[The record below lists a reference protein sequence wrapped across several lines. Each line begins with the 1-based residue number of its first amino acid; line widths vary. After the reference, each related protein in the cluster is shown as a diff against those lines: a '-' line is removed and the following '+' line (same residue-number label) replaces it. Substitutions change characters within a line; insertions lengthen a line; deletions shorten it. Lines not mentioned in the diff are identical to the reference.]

1 MKLWLQAL
9 GMCQSMFCA
18 IPSPWQ
24 GWEEKAREK
33 MLLCLP
39 LVGLEI
45 GLLWWGLGLLCRYL
59 PPLMAGAVLAGWP
72 WLATGFLHLDG
83 FMDTTDARSSYG
95 DREKKL
101 AILKDSHVGAFA
113 VIGCS
118 FYLILSA
125 GAWSEIDAKGIVVM
139 AMAFVLERAFSGL
152 AAVNFKG
159 ARKDGMLTAFR
170 EPARKRTVTVVLAAE
185 AVISA
190 IVMCY
195 LWLPVGLLCSLGAVL
210 TFVYYYKMAM
220 KEFGGTTGDLA
231 GWFLQTCELVMLML
245 TVVGKIILA

>member
-1 MKLWLQAL
+1 MKLWLYAL

-83 FMDTTDARSSYG
+83 FMDVMDAVRSCRSLERR
-95 DREKKL
+95 RE
-101 AILKDSHVGAFA
+101 ILKDSHVGAFA
-113 VIGCS
+113 VIGCLLLGLGQFACCAS
-118 FYLILSA
+118 FDGAPLGLLALVPMVSRCCAVLAVNGLPPMQTSQYANCEKKKSGRILPGVMLLAALAA
-125 GAWSEIDAKGIVVM
+125 G
-139 AMAFVLERAFSGL
+139 FVLFEMWGLVLAVQAVSFALALRRAFRSLGGMNGDISGYCITLSELFSCAAL
-152 AAVNFKG
+152 AAGQAWN
-159 ARKDGMLTAFR
+159 
-170 EPARKRTVTVVLAAE
+170 
-185 AVISA
+185 
-190 IVMCY
+190 
-195 LWLPVGLLCSLGAVL
+195 
-210 TFVYYYKMAM
+210 
-220 KEFGGTTGDLA
+220 
-231 GWFLQTCELVMLML
+231 
-245 TVVGKIILA
+245 

>member
-83 FMDTTDARSSYG
+83 FMDVMDAVRSCRSLERR
-95 DREKKL
+95 RE
-101 AILKDSHVGAFA
+101 ILKDSHVGAFA
-113 VIGCS
+113 VIGCLLLGLGQFACCAS
-118 FYLILSA
+118 FDGAPLGLLALVPVVSRCCTVLAVNGLPPMQTSQYANCEKKKSGRILPGVMLLAALAA
-125 GAWSEIDAKGIVVM
+125 G
-139 AMAFVLERAFSGL
+139 FVLFEMWGLVLAVQAVSFALALRRAFRSLGGMNGDISGYCITLSELFACAAL
-152 AAVNFKG
+152 AAGQAWN
-159 ARKDGMLTAFR
+159 
-170 EPARKRTVTVVLAAE
+170 
-185 AVISA
+185 
-190 IVMCY
+190 
-195 LWLPVGLLCSLGAVL
+195 
-210 TFVYYYKMAM
+210 
-220 KEFGGTTGDLA
+220 
-231 GWFLQTCELVMLML
+231 
-245 TVVGKIILA
+245 

>member
-45 GLLWWGLGLLCRYL
+45 GLLWWGLGVLSRYL

-83 FMDTTDARSSYG
+83 FMDVMDAVRSCRSLERR
-95 DREKKL
+95 RE
-101 AILKDSHVGAFA
+101 ILKDSHVGAFA
-113 VIGCS
+113 VIGCLLLGLGQFACCAS
-118 FYLILSA
+118 FDGAPLGLLVLVPVVSRCCAVLAVNGLEPMQTSQYANCEKKKSGLLFPGVMLLAALAA
-125 GAWSEIDAKGIVVM
+125 G
-139 AMAFVLERAFSGL
+139 FVLFGMWGLVLTVQVLCFALALRRAY
-152 AAVNFKG
+152 
-159 ARKDGMLTAFR
+159 R
-170 EPARKRTVTVVLAAE
+170 
-185 AVISA
+185 
-190 IVMCY
+190 
-195 LWLPVGLLCSLGAVL
+195 SLGG
-210 TFVYYYKMAM
+210 MN
-220 KEFGGTTGDLA
+220 GDISGYCITLSELFACAALVA
-231 GWFLQTCELVMLML
+231 GQ
-245 TVVGKIILA
+245 ILN